1 MATNSTAHALEPI
14 PLRTLVVLLKYEFMV
29 SDPRYRKFGL
39 FATSLSK
46 PDMLEAHRHMFKMDG
61 RSVVNRSLH
70 RFLELEKPP
79 PHERYPAATCEP
91 HPQAGGDVHNLSWLA
106 KELIF
111 HETRNH
117 DGCYKAIG
125 LFQYFFDWCPAEQK
139 VLIQVP
145 DESFFQRMLTSWR
158 IDIRSTLEKRESLP
172 GGQHVTPIT
181 GSRYSEP
188 HCVMGFLR
196 PSCISVPHLK
206 TSYYVADMARMQ
218 SMKNVCE
225 NLTLDHVRATRL
237 GDTHPVTARL
247 KLCAERTFQRWQKD
261 ADVKVSDSRET
272 DGWCDYCGK
281 GGCATNGAAMKRCI
295 GCRDQRIYYCC
306 DQHQEA
312 AWALHRFTCGAPK
325 AEF

>member
-1 MATNSTAHALEPI
+1 KETSPSSALPDYSASISLVHAKYLSLHTEKTAMATNPTIHALEPI
-14 PLRTLVVLLKYEFMV
+14 PLHTLVVLLKYEFMV

-39 FATSLSK
+39 FATSLSN
-46 PDMLEAHRHMFKMDG
+46 PAMLEANSHMFKIDG
-61 RSVVNRSLH
+61 RSVANRSLH

-79 PHERYPAATCEP
+79 PDERYPAATCEP
-91 HPQAGGDVHNLSWLA
+91 HPNAGWAVHNLSWVE

-111 HETRNH
+111 QETRNH

-145 DESFFQRMLTSWR
+145 DEKPLLVGIQHCRMFEFSVQGPKNH
-158 IDIRSTLEKRESLP
+158 IRSTLEKRDSLP
-172 GGQHVTPIT
+172 GGQHITPIT

-196 PSCISVPHLK
+196 PSCISVPQLK

-218 SMKNVCE
+218 YGRDALGPRGETYFIGSMYEFERSMRNVCE

-237 GDTHPVTARL
+237 GDNHPVTARL
-247 KLCAERTFQRWQKD
+247 KLCAERAFKRWYK
-261 ADVKVSDSRET
+261 
-272 DGWCDYCGK
+272 
-281 GGCATNGAAMKRCI
+281 
-295 GCRDQRIYYCC
+295 
-306 DQHQEA
+306 
-312 AWALHRFTCGAPK
+312 
-325 AEF
+325 